1 MYQHP
6 EPTEIVANTLFP
18 ASASL
23 HVDVVAEATTG
34 GLAQLVEQIQDRE
47 RGGVLQDPKAI
58 AVPLPVGNNNDS
70 SAMQL
75 LIQHLEDQKEEVK
88 LAAKTAS
95 EHSTGF
101 SSRSKGY
108 KEPQDQTLTESEEE
122 DAVYVP
128 FEY

>member
-6 EPTEIVANTLFP
+6 EPTEIVTNTLFP

-23 HVDVVAEATTG
+23 HVDVVAEATAG

-75 LIQHLEDQKEEVK
+75 LIQHLEDQNEEVK